1 MNRICNNYPVVSLRP
16 NLEYKKD
23 GRRKMRLILQGF
35 KEPEEWDLGPISSPV
50 AKLSTVR
57 GMIFRSDRGAHEEVI
72 SMIDISYAFL
82 QSNKYSDDD
91 EPRYVSLKASK
102 DSARHREIGY

>member
-1 MNRICNNYPVVSLRP
+1 
-16 NLEYKKD
+16 
-23 GRRKMRLILQGF
+23 
-35 KEPEEWDLGPISSPV
+35 
-50 AKLSTVR
+50 
-57 GMIFRSDRGAHEEVI
+57 
-72 SMIDISYAFL
+72 MIDISYAFL